1 VATLKVSDS
10 SPSSQLRDSRGPR
23 RRIIVAGVENQAHA
37 NQTIDMSGAV
47 KSLASK
53 LPVRAAET
61 EISTRSM
68 QPRNQRCQAST
79 RSTSIDAVTRFA
91 RLCVLIE
98 PNPARRSVLQ
108 DLGRILHLHLCCAP
122 RLPSSPPKLLMSDWT
137 QQVSTCHASMA
148 ML

>member
-1 VATLKVSDS
+1 VATLKVGACDP
-10 SPSSQLRDSRGPR
+10 SPHLR
-23 RRIIVAGVENQAHA
+23 NQAHA
-37 NQTIDMSGAV
+37 NQMIDMSGAV

-61 EISTRSM
+61 EIPARSM

-98 PNPARRSVLQ
+98 PNPARRSVHQ
-108 DLGRILHLHLCCAP
+108 DLCRFCIFIDAVRRAFHQVRRISWLATKLNRFP
-122 RLPSSPPKLLMSDWT
+122 R
-137 QQVSTCHASMA
+137 A
-148 ML
+148 MHRW